1 MSGDGSGTGTGDGD
15 ASLFAEVGGGEFF
28 DDLVDRFY
36 AGVEGDA
43 LLRPL
48 YPDDLAGSRRDLAEF
63 LAQYWGGPPVYS
75 MRKGHPR
82 LRMRHVRFEI
92 TPAHADAWLTH
103 MRAAIDAAAVDESVR
118 ARLLEHVEHAADF
131 LINARH

>member
-1 MSGDGSGTGTGDGD
+1 MSSPEEQTVYER
-15 ASLFAEVGGGEFF
+15 AGGLEAFHE
-28 DDLVDRFY
+28 LVERFY
-36 AGVEGDA
+36 ARVEADEV
-43 LLRPL
+43 LRPV
-48 YPDDLAGSRRDLAEF
+48 YPEDLGPGKVALAEF